1 MRGGYQDARPES
13 GVGVEEVAALLC
25 GKGKRWREE
34 EEKQVPQSY
43 RAGASKDS
51 KGGGGGGRGW
61 GGQTLVKL
69 STDA

>member
-1 MRGGYQDARPES
+1 MGGRRVRGVGYQDARPES

-51 KGGGGGGRGW
+51 KGGGGGDEDGGGRPW
-61 GGQTLVKL
+61 
-69 STDA
+69 